1 MSEIS
6 GKEFRKRLKNKNRID
21 LQMMECLVDC
31 YEDGSILVRVTID
44 LLRQVRRQIEKGFV
58 IQVDIEGGYASKRK
72 IVHPLTKLSALD
84 ELKEWVRL
92 NFPGIEDSVMSD
104 ED

>member
-6 GKEFRKRLKNKNRID
+6 GIEFRKRLKIKNKID
-21 LQMMECLVDC
+21 HLMMECLVDC
-31 YEDGSILVRVTID
+31 YDYDSASTVRVAID

-58 IQVDIEGGYASKRK
+58 IQVQILGYASKRK
-72 IVHPLTKLSALD
+72 IVHPLTNLSNLD